1 MRRRRLFSGSAA
13 AVAIGITS
21 EGARAQSGGRRLI
34 GVLSGYADGDP
45 EGQML
50 LAAFRQGLEGLGW
63 IDGRNIRFEY
73 RRSVGGA
80 EMADAHAAELA
91 GLKPDAILTT
101 GGTALVSQMRQS
113 KTVPIV
119 FVTDTDPVALG
130 LIASL
135 ARPGG
140 HATGFVSF
148 DPAMGSKWLQI
159 LKEFAPGLTRVAIL
173 HSPNPQATVTLP
185 VIEAAAPS
193 FGLRSAAVVVREAAD
208 IERATAEAAREPGTG
223 LLMLAGATALS
234 HRDLIVALAARYR
247 LPALY
252 TNAAFA
258 RGGGLV
264 SYGIDRREPLKQA
277 AGYIDRILKGERPA
291 NLPVQTPTAFELVI
305 NLRTATALG
314 LSPPPHLRA
323 LASEM
328 IE

>member
-1 MRRRRLFSGSAA
+1 LRRRGFFSGSVA
-13 AVAIGITS
+13 AVAVGSTA
-21 EGARAQSGGRRLI
+21 EVAWAQSGARRLI
-34 GVLSGYADGDP
+34 GVLSGYADSDP
-45 EGQML
+45 EGQLL
-50 LAAFRQGLEGLGW
+50 LATFRQELERLGW
-63 IDGRNIRFEY
+63 IDERNIRFEY
-73 RRSVGGA
+73 RRSVAGA
-80 EMADAHAAELA
+80 DMAEAQAAELA
-91 GLKPDAILTT
+91 GLKPDVILTT
-101 GGTALVSQMRQS
+101 GGTALVSQMRQTR
-113 KTVPIV
+113 TVPIV

-140 HATGFVSF
+140 NATGFVSF

-159 LKEFAPGLTRVAIL
+159 LKEFAPGLARVGIL
-173 HSPNPQATVTLP
+173 PSPNPQATVTLP
-185 VIEAAAPS
+185 VIEAVAPS
-193 FGLRSAAVVVREAAD
+193 FGLRSAAAVVREAAD
-208 IERATAEAAREPGTG
+208 IERASAELAREPGTG
-223 LLMLAGATALS
+223 LVVLSGATALR

-277 AGYIDRILKGERPA
+277 AGYVDRILKGERPA

-314 LSPPPHLRA
+314 LSPPTHLRA